1 LLGLGVALANLLPV
15 IGIVVALLFTLAIG
29 LLSSILFYPWLL
41 AFVLVV
47 LTCLAFL
54 SGPSSTRTDGM
65 PPFWRLLFLLIIGE
79 TMGLRWLILASPLA
93 IAVQIIWNSL
103 AANLRKASQPVQG
116 IESLKKHKQQ
126 LSEAINE
133 LEEAPPALVS
143 NLTRL
148 SSLLEE
154 AQQYLDQT
162 I

>member
-1 LLGLGVALANLLPV
+1 MALANLLPV

-47 LTCLAFL
+47 LTLL
-54 SGPSSTRTDGM
+54 SIFVWPKLYQDRWDA
-65 PPFWRLLFLLIIGE
+65 PILRLLFLLIIGE
-79 TMGLRWLILASPLA
+79 TMGLRWLILAPPLA

>member
-1 LLGLGVALANLLPV
+1 
-15 IGIVVALLFTLAIG
+15 
-29 LLSSILFYPWLL
+29 
-41 AFVLVV
+41 
-47 LTCLAFL
+47 
-54 SGPSSTRTDGM
+54 
-65 PPFWRLLFLLIIGE
+65 
-79 TMGLRWLILASPLA
+79 MGLRWLILAPPLA